1 MKKLL
6 VGLLALLLCASLCA
20 AYINPEPHLEDDDE
34 EEYNFMDYYTEEQIQ
49 EMIRIRDHHAKQA
62 MDRIERKKRGESH
75 PSDDLPPEHVQESL
89 RRLDEMRAK
98 LDFEN
103 EERKRKLQAVRA

>member
-1 MKKLL
+1 MKKYFAALL
-6 VGLLALLLCASLCA
+6 VFCLCASLCS
-20 AYINPEPHLEDDDE
+20 AYIDPEPHMEDDEE

-75 PSDDLPPEHVQESL
+75 PSDDQPPDHVKESL
-89 RRLDEMRAK
+89 RRLDEMRAR
-98 LDFEN
+98 LDNEN
-103 EERKRKLQAVRA
+103 EERKRKLHAVRA